1 VFKSVFF
8 NLPIANLKRSVDFF
22 GQLGFE
28 FNPQFTDESST
39 CMIISDTIYA
49 MLCEHPNYQGFIQDK
64 KIADAQT
71 SEVILSFAADSADE
85 VKRISEKAFE
95 LGARKVSEPED
106 HGFMISWGFED
117 LDGHLWD
124 IFWMD
129 PNFVMPQEP
138 GEK

>member
-8 NLPIANLKRSVDFF
+8 NLPIANLKRSVEFF

-49 MLCEHPNYQGFIQDK
+49 MLCEHPKYQGFIQDK

-95 LGARKVSEPED
+95 LGARKVNELEN

-129 PNFVMPQEP
+129 PNFVMPQQSE
-138 GEK
+138 EK